1 MKFGTLRRS
10 LLIGLIPLL
19 FPCMA
24 WAISLTEPL
33 SLNDYR
39 TRIQEV
45 IKHLKSGEGD
55 IRPDETSWLEGK
67 FPPELKVRWKNGDI
81 IPVDRKSLLPGNRK
95 AHGSIQDRD
104 RLITH
109 FEALLGQISMEDGDP
124 SFNGP
129 DWEQGRT
136 LLDEVYRDSRFR
148 HLRKAQEPPWRAL
161 VERFFKALGTWLKE
175 HLSTLGPISGKWIEY
190 PVYGFILLL
199 CGILVV
205 LLIRSFR
212 SVDWHRKQAEVDSAP
227 SIMLPE
233 RDWTS
238 WREDAHKKAL
248 EGSFREAIR
257 SLFVS
262 VLMEGHQL
270 GWWIYKPEA
279 TNKEHLAH
287 VEDQSERNPLLRKL
301 VGHYEKA
308 WYGLGKPGRQ
318 EYRDCEEW
326 VRQMEALA

>member
-95 AHGSIQDRD
+95 AHGGIQDRD

-148 HLRKAQEPPWRAL
+148 HLRKAPEPPWKAL

-199 CGILVV
+199 CGILIV

-212 SVDWHRKQAEVDSAP
+212 SLGRHRKQTDIDSGP

-262 VLMEGHQL
+262 VLM
-270 GWWIYKPEA
+270 
-279 TNKEHLAH
+279 
-287 VEDQSERNPLLRKL
+287 
-301 VGHYEKA
+301 GHYEKA
-308 WYGLGKPGRQ
+308 WYGLGKPGKQ